1 MNKAITRHI
10 NLTSMHNDE
19 KVFLFVSPMLYVW
32 LLTLITATHNSSS
45 EYDEDSEISQRQLQE
60 HPEWTRRE

>member
-19 KVFLFVSPMLYVW
+19 KVLLFVSPMLYVW